1 MEKQEVF
8 ELMKK
13 DQFVRYNGIEL
24 TEIGEG
30 EAIGKMTI
38 TPNHLNGLG
47 TVQGGALF
55 TLADYVCAAAANS
68 RGKSAVSL
76 DGQIDFLKSVSKGT
90 LTAHAK
96 EISLGRTIATYNVT
110 VTNEDNQLIAIFHAK
125 FFRKD

>member
-8 ELMKK
+8 ELMKN

-90 LTAHAK
+90 LT
-96 EISLGRTIATYNVT
+96 L
-110 VTNEDNQLIAIFHAK
+110 
-125 FFRKD
+125 